1 MRTMQLGFSES
12 LGWLLII
19 GGILLIFLAIILSIR
34 RDNVGTTR
42 VKTESRGI
50 IFLGPI
56 PIVWGYGKGS
66 RIVSVIGLI
75 AILIFIL
82 YFFVL

>member
-1 MRTMQLGFSES
+1 MLLQLGFSES
-12 LGWLLII
+12 LGWFLII
-19 GGILLIFLAIILSIR
+19 GGILLIFLAIILTVR
-34 RDNVGTTR
+34 GRDNGTTR

-66 RIVSVIGLI
+66 RIISVIGII
-75 AILIFIL
+75 AILLFIV
-82 YFFVL
+82 FFVLL

>member
-1 MRTMQLGFSES
+1 MQLGFSES

>member
-1 MRTMQLGFSES
+1 MQLGLSES

-34 RDNVGTTR
+34 RNDDGTTR

-50 IFLGPI
+50 FFLGPI

-66 RIVSVIGLI
+66 KIVSVIGII
-75 AILIFIL
+75 AILVFIL